1 MKREIIM
8 LKRTTLFYFNLTNF
22 IVCLTI
28 TIIAFCQINPLCSQ
42 SFGTIYGKLVSEI
55 TRDKLSGVQIILC
68 AISRT
73 DREYCTLQT
82 EPTAITDENGRFFIT
97 KVPIGEYFLM
107 YGFPEELTTNP
118 NDWENVRVGPLSV
131 SLTDKGNGDCAMDQ
145 IFWSEGFRSMGEM
158 WSCDTHQKLANGF
171 VVSNTYGI
179 SVMVEDSKIAP
190 YVSVVPDEEIEIQ
203 WIVQNR

>member
-1 MKREIIM
+1 MP
-8 LKRTTLFYFNLTNF
+8 NN
-22 IVCLTI
+22 
-28 TIIAFCQINPLCSQ
+28 
-42 SFGTIYGKLVSEI
+42 
-55 TRDKLSGVQIILC
+55 LC

-82 EPTAITDENGRFFIT
+82 EPTTITDNDGFFCIT
-97 KVPIGEYFLM
+97 EVPAGEYFLM
-107 YGFPEELTTNP
+107 YGFPEELSTNP

-131 SLTDKGNGDCAMDQ
+131 FLNDKGEGDCGIDQ
-145 IFWSEGFRSMGEM
+145 IFWSDGFHSAGEM

-171 VVSNTYGI
+171 IVSNTYGI

-190 YVSVVPDEEIEIQ
+190 YVSVVPDEKIEIN